1 MHVSSECMV
10 ETLKTV
16 SGTLFQLLL
25 RSDHVDHKGV
35 VGGVEAADGD
45 AGGKEDGQDEVE
57 V

>member
-1 MHVSSECMV
+1 MYGGD
-10 ETLKTV
+10 LKYGQSLTV

-25 RSDHVDHKGV
+25 RADHVDHKGV

>member
-1 MHVSSECMV
+1 MYGGD
-10 ETLKTV
+10 LKDSF

-25 RSDHVDHKGV
+25 WPDHVDHKGV

-45 AGGKEDGQDEVE
+45 AGGEEDGQDEVE